1 MSKRKKYSNKKS
13 GSQDDKALKTIVLL
27 TAILNLIKTLIDIID
42 NLMD

>member
-13 GSQDDKALKTIVLL
+13 GSQDDRTLKTIVLL